1 MQGKYGLPPVFIK
14 FYWNTSMP
22 ICLHVI
28 YGCFCKTQG
37 QSWVVATETVRSAE
51 YKIFVFWS
59 GPLRKSL
66 LTSGLGNS
74 YFSGLNPEMRN
85 TNPGVVISLGNYLS
99 HFTID
104 TFSHL
109 QHNKSYVLGTCI
121 PDTVLTALLLINE
134 QQIHSFNSGK
144 NRGKWM
150 IIPMKQM
157 RKLRERG

>member
-1 MQGKYGLPPVFIK
+1 MESEVSIQVRLKCLKAGVCMQGKYGLPPVFIK
-14 FYWNTSMP
+14 FYWNTSRP

-28 YGCFCKTQG
+28 YGCFCKTQW

-51 YKIFVFWS
+51 YKTFVIWS

-99 HFTID
+99 HFTFDCFFSFTTQQVIGIGNLWTRHYSNGF
-104 TFSHL
+104 TFSKWTT
-109 QHNKSYVLGTCI
+109 N
-121 PDTVLTALLLINE
+121 
-134 QQIHSFNSGK
+134 SF
-144 NRGKWM
+144 
-150 IIPMKQM
+150 I
-157 RKLRERG
+157 